1 MTSLGL
7 RWLCTITFSFI
18 SRESKTMNFLKQ
30 IFKDIFAID
39 LVFVLSVTTSI
50 IYGLI
55 KVQDIYDRAIEEKL
69 NVYNQIS
76 SQSLMLG
83 NIDKIR
89 LDFDNIPE
97 EVIFMNSKSALI
109 KLEDDGTSKTIIIQC
124 TDSTLPR

>member
-1 MTSLGL
+1 
-7 RWLCTITFSFI
+7 
-18 SRESKTMNFLKQ
+18 MNFLKQ